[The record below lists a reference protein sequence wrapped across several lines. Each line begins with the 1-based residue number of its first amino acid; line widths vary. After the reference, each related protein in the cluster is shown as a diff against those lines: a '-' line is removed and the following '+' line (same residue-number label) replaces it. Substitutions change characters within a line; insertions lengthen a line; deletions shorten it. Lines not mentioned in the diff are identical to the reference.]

1 MKRKGL
7 LFFAA
12 CLLSLC
18 ACEIRGVPS
27 GNSNSSSSSENGTTT
42 SNENYANEEF
52 GKDAVKLSFKSAASF
67 EYLQTLNNKEVTING
82 YMATSSPVD
91 GSFIFLMNMP
101 YQNCPFCKPNTSQLS
116 NTIEV
121 YPEAKEK
128 FSYTTSAIK
137 IVGTMIVAEDP
148 NKPFTDPFDY
158 QFVFKIIDADYRI
171 LKDSDLPEELAL
183 WQKFANTLHAE

>member
-1 MKRKGL
+1 ML
-7 LFFAA
+7 Q
-12 CLLSLC
+12 
-18 ACEIRGVPS
+18 VPKKEN
-27 GNSNSSSSSENGTTT
+27 NSNEEGNNNTSSDI
-42 SNENYANEEF
+42 EEF
-52 GKDAVKLSFKSAASF
+52 GKNAVKLSFKSAASF

-82 YMATSSPVD
+82 YMATSSPVN

-137 IVGTMIVAEDP
+137 IVGTMVVAEDI
-148 NKPFTDPFDY
+148 NKPFTDPCEY
-158 QFVFKIIDADYRI
+158 EFVFKIIKAYYRI
-171 LKDSDLPEELAL
+171 LKDDDEVNEDGVG
-183 WQKFANTLHAE
+183 K

>member
-1 MKRKGL
+1 MSNS
-7 LFFAA
+7 FN
-12 CLLSLC
+12 CLLHLVLLKPNLKRRNK
-18 ACEIRGVPS
+18 IVP
-27 GNSNSSSSSENGTTT
+27 NNKALPTVTSSSSENGTTT

-158 QFVFKIIDADYRI
+158 I
-171 LKDSDLPEELAL
+171 
-183 WQKFANTLHAE
+183 